1 MEAVAPGGGEGAV
14 NDIERVARAMKAK
27 AAVFGVEGVDDV
39 LDTIV
44 ADCYLIFT
52 DRVPIEAYE

>member
-1 MEAVAPGGGEGAV
+1 M